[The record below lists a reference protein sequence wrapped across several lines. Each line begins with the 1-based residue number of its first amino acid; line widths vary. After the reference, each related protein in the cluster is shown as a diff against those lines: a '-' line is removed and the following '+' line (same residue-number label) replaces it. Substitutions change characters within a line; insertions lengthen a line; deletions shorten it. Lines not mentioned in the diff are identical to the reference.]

1 MLTATTVYQSL
12 AVHAATL
19 AAQHL
24 GELMMDADRAS
35 QLVLEFDDLTVDM
48 SRQKLTGETVSLLLQ
63 LAEERGLA
71 SSISALF
78 AGERINLSEDRSVVH
93 MAQRAAPRVEGAEY
107 QSLAEFADSRTY
119 VIVQRA

>member
-48 SRQKLTGETVSLLLQ
+48 SRQKLTGETSVCCCSLPKSVASPAAFQ
-63 LAEERGLA
+63 LCLRG
-71 SSISALF
+71 SGSICQKIGLWC
-78 AGERINLSEDRSVVH
+78 IWRSVRP
-93 MAQRAAPRVEGAEY
+93 RA
-107 QSLAEFADSRTY
+107 
-119 VIVQRA
+119 